1 MNGWA
6 MRTRSAE
13 SFGGYLTAKSANG
26 RENEKKRGRNFE
38 FWILNLNG
46 KKFGCDIFD
55 AVSEGFFEI
64 ATELFRYSA
73 YAYENFVFVLCVT
86 REGGRLDLQVLRG

>member
-13 SFGGYLTAKSANG
+13 SFGRFTAKSANG